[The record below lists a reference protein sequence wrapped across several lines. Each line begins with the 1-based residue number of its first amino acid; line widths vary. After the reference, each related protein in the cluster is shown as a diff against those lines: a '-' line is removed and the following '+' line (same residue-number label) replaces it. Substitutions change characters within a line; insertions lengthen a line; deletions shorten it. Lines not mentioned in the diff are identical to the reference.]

1 MIYYNGYPEKVIIG
15 AHGMS
20 IQDAEHQILLLG
32 GEDNIHPITRMMLW
46 DNYTKARADYW
57 DALFEMDEDAKVQMN
72 ELGKKIIAQIEEM
85 YALRDRLLQL
95 ELDKK
100 RSGKKSAKTIELET
114 VIQNWYSEDA
124 TEKEVDFYSEL
135 FSKQTAVR
143 NFCNLCKCHAYMD
156 SEGSY
161 HASSNDWEERCSR
174 LGKDGVLQIVHEL
187 KADMNLAW
195 KDMDHILGFE
205 MKVKYSY

>member
-32 GEDNIHPITRMMLW
+32 SEDNIHPITRMMLW

-57 DALFEMDEDAKVQMN
+57 DALFEMDEDFKVQMD

-95 ELDKK
+95 ELDKNY
-100 RSGKKSAKTIELET
+100 T
-114 VIQNWYSEDA
+114 
-124 TEKEVDFYSEL
+124 
-135 FSKQTAVR
+135 
-143 NFCNLCKCHAYMD
+143 NFVV
-156 SEGSY
+156 G
-161 HASSNDWEERCSR
+161 
-174 LGKDGVLQIVHEL
+174 
-187 KADMNLAW
+187 
-195 KDMDHILGFE
+195 
-205 MKVKYSY
+205 

>member
-1 MIYYNGYPEKVIIG
+1 MTASAITNCAIDAAISNG
-15 AHGMS
+15 A
-20 IQDAEHQILLLG
+20 
-32 GEDNIHPITRMMLW
+32 
-46 DNYTKARADYW
+46 
-57 DALFEMDEDAKVQMN
+57 
-72 ELGKKIIAQIEEM
+72 
-85 YALRDRLLQL
+85 
-95 ELDKK
+95 K

-124 TEKEVDFYSEL
+124 MEKEVDFYSEL

-143 NFCNLCKCHAYMD
+143 KFCNLCKCHAYMD
-156 SEGSY
+156 SEGSC
-161 HASSNDWEERCSR
+161 HASSNDWEERCFQ
-174 LGKDGVLQIVHEL
+174 LGKYGVLQIVHEL